1 MPQDSPLNGADDD
14 LGASAPLSKAARLEY
29 IKDAVTSQGFVNV
42 DDLVQAL
49 GVSRMTVHRDLD
61 ALQES
66 GALRKVRGGA
76 SAHRS
81 TKFESDLHY
90 RKMAAM
96 DEKRKIAKAA
106 AELSG
111 VGDVVIIDDSTTALE
126 VIPHLGPPPMTVIS
140 NFLPA
145 LKQLCAMPKMNVISL
160 GGEFVAQYAAFFG
173 IICEENLKGLRADVL
188 FASTSSLNGNMLYH
202 QDQRVVA
209 VKRAMIAS
217 AERRVLLID
226 HTKVGQ
232 TALYRL
238 CEVNEFTH
246 VVVSDRVAD
255 SQVKALEELGVT
267 VIVA

>member
-1 MPQDSPLNGADDD
+1 MPHDAHPENADDNH
-14 LGASAPLSKAARLEY
+14 GASAPRSKTARLEY
-29 IKDAVTSQGFVNV
+29 VKDQVNAHGFVNV
-42 DDLVQAL
+42 DDLVHAL
-49 GVSRMTVHRDLD
+49 NVSRMTVHRDLD
-61 ALQES
+61 SLQES

-90 RKMAAM
+90 RKMAAV

-106 AELSG
+106 AELTS
-111 VGDVVIIDDSTTALE
+111 VGDVVIIDDSTTAMA
-126 VIPHLGPPPMTVIS
+126 VIPHLGHSPMTAIS

-145 LKQLCAMPKMNVISL
+145 LEQLCAMPKMNVISL
-160 GGEFVAQYAAFFG
+160 GGEFVEQYAAFLG
-173 IICEENLKGLRADVL
+173 IICEENLRGLHADVL

-217 AERRVLLID
+217 AKRRVLLLD

-246 VVVSDRVAD
+246 VVVSDKVPD
-255 SQVKALEELGVT
+255 VQVKALEELSVV